1 MTEPLG
7 EDPARWLDRVCEEC
21 GRLMEET
28 WPTTARCSHVG
39 VRAVR
44 LAEAQTVTA
53 RVPEMAAAKMPL
65 GTVEPRSPE
74 RRGELVVQGSSTH
87 GAMPPVGQGDPRFV
101 YQHKDLTTPRQT
113 TLARA
118 SAACSQTFPQA
129 MSTIQSAPNE

>member
-21 GRLMEET
+21 GRLMEDDVAHHC
-28 WPTTARCSHVG
+28 PVLPRRG
-39 VRAVR
+39 QAVR

-74 RRGELVVQGSSTH
+74 R
-87 GAMPPVGQGDPRFV
+87 
-101 YQHKDLTTPRQT
+101 
-113 TLARA
+113 
-118 SAACSQTFPQA
+118 SQ
-129 MSTIQSAPNE
+129 